1 MKWWFCLQWYCHC
14 MKGFFMVC
22 QININLLPQRPPMAE
37 SVNPWKPTLP
47 LCVPIQCVFSSNTT
61 CVPPHDVFGGRGLD
75 LYWHSGNARPLK
87 AWWWCWCRTATPASS
102 FLCVAWKFTKFFCK
116 HSSKSFLQFV
126 VASGWPGGGEHQ
138 LEVAHSKTPWL
149 GFGFS
154 SGLYR
159 VH

>member
-1 MKWWFCLQWYCHC
+1 MNYNIKKQMSVQSVCSTNDNKTVNFDEMVILFAMILSLHERL
-14 MKGFFMVC
+14 FMVC
-22 QININLLPQRPPMAE
+22 QIDINLLPQRPPMAE

-102 FLCVAWKFTKFFCK
+102 FLCVAWKFTKFF
-116 HSSKSFLQFV
+116 L
-126 VASGWPGGGEHQ
+126 
-138 LEVAHSKTPWL
+138 
-149 GFGFS
+149 
-154 SGLYR
+154 
-159 VH
+159 

>member
-1 MKWWFCLQWYCHC
+1 MSSYERLL
-14 MKGFFMVC
+14 MVC
-22 QININLLPQRPPMAE
+22 QININILPQRPPMAE

-102 FLCVAWKFTKFFCK
+102 FLCVAWKFTKFFFK
-116 HSSKSFLQFV
+116 HSSKSFFCSLRIFPIFV

-138 LEVAHSKTPWL
+138 LENAHSNTLWL

>member
-1 MKWWFCLQWYCHC
+1 MSVQSVCSTNDNKTGSFDDMVILFAMIMSSYERLL
-14 MKGFFMVC
+14 MVC

-102 FLCVAWKFTKFFCK
+102 FLCVAWKFTKFFLFAQL
-116 HSSKSFLQFV
+116 KSFFCSLRIFPIFV
-126 VASGWPGGGEHQ
+126 VASG
-138 LEVAHSKTPWL
+138 
-149 GFGFS
+149 
-154 SGLYR
+154 
-159 VH
+159 